1 MDSFFSQLDR
11 FLSGLTPGAFGRL
24 IQDLLRRDVI
34 TDEEQ
39 RLVDERLSVAGRDEA
54 KGELM
59 GILRTRRDMAKLRAI
74 SQALQAFKLLYK
86 DTQSKS
92 NHAAKMHCIVGSQ

>member
-24 IQDLLRRDVI
+24 THDLLRRDVI
-34 TDEEQ
+34 TDA
-39 RLVDERLSVAGRDEA
+39 DERLSVAGRDEA

-59 GILRTRRDMAKLRAI
+59 GILRTRSAMTSLILAVIAYI
-74 SQALQAFKLLYK
+74 P
-86 DTQSKS
+86 
-92 NHAAKMHCIVGSQ
+92 